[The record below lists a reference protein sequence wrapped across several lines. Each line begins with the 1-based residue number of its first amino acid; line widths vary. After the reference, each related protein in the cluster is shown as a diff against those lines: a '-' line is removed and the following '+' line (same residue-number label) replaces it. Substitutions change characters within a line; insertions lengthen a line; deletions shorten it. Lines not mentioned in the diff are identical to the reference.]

1 METKAMETKRT
12 TLLREYQARAQS
24 LREEITRLERVSTDE
39 AHRRWFHLS
48 GILRAIEALTKGRI
62 FLSGEGAKG
71 VLILG
76 LNRLPDE
83 AVERFCAALSLP
95 KAKSNSALR
104 ALDGVRAHV
113 RKNRADTCWVI
124 EIDPTG
130 PPLFA
135 WPAGRLPD
143 GRPWETTDGTT
154 VRLAGP
160 RLPVTNGGAH
170 WVGVINAT
178 TPIDPVRSPMAA
190 AFVAEA
196 MAAMARDGLT
206 PLQREA
212 ARRKAEEEAEARRRA
227 ISEAAQEAGRRDG
240 RRVVPE
246 GFRTVGEGTEY
257 IEAAERLAGDGP
269 VPANLADLVQAEI
282 AARRAAEAEAR
293 RKAEEEAE
301 ARRRA
306 EEEARLAAEK
316 AAREAAEAEARR
328 KAEQE
333 EIARRHAGLSPEQWA
348 ALPEK
353 RRRIAIHNAR
363 LAGLIR

>member
-1 METKAMETKRT
+1 METKRA
-12 TLLREYQARAQS
+12 TLLREYQARAEA
-24 LREEITRLERVSTDE
+24 LRQEIQHLERVSTDE

-48 GILRAIEALTKGRI
+48 GQLRAIEALTKGRI

-76 LNRLPDE
+76 LDRLSDE
-83 AVERFCAALSLP
+83 AIERFCAAVSRP
-95 KAKSNSALR
+95 KAASNAALR
-104 ALDGVRAHV
+104 TLDGVRAFV
-113 RKNRADTCWVI
+113 RQNRAGTCWVI
-124 EIDPTG
+124 QIDPAG

-143 GRPWETTDGTT
+143 GRAWETTDGTT

-178 TPIDPVRSPMAA
+178 TPIDPARSPMAA
-190 AFVAEA
+190 AFVAEG
-196 MAAMARDGLT
+196 MAAMAKDGLT

-212 ARRKAEEEAEARRRA
+212 ARRKAEAEAEARRQA
-227 ISEAAQEAGRRDG
+227 IIEAAQEAGRRDG

-257 IEAAERLAGDGP
+257 IEAAERLAGETGL

-301 ARRRA
+301 ARRKA

-328 KAEQE
+328 KAEME
-333 EIARRHAGLSPEQWA
+333 EIARRHAGLSSEQWA

-353 RRRIAIHNAR
+353 RRRIAVHNAR